1 MCNHESNLF
10 HLLSLIKDMHVL
22 QVARGLNNEIIAG
35 VVVKI
40 LKSQLW
46 LVGTEPV
53 KIRLDHWPSKHKR
66 ECLIGELLRWVGG
79 LVDSACTLWNVTCRS
94 QEFSYTSTERV
105 SVPFSSHSA
114 PQSPHTSG
122 RCAFLFFN
130 PATTLNPCLQKE
142 ANRRLVLWSWSC
154 LVNEPLLCC
163 KPWCLSILVSV
174 LWAKRNSFGMQRSQE
189 FTNRCKK
196 DTCTLQILFHILIY

>member
-94 QEFSYTSTERV
+94 QEFSYTSMERQFLCHFPVTRLLIVPTPQAAALFYSLILQLPWTLAFRRRQIGDWFFCREAALWMNPLFAANLGV
-105 SVPFSSHSA
+105 SAFWYLCFGQNETPSECKDLRSS
-114 PQSPHTSG
+114 QTV
-122 RCAFLFFN
+122 R
-130 PATTLNPCLQKE
+130 
-142 ANRRLVLWSWSC
+142 
-154 LVNEPLLCC
+154 
-163 KPWCLSILVSV
+163 
-174 LWAKRNSFGMQRSQE
+174 
-189 FTNRCKK
+189 
-196 DTCTLQILFHILIY
+196 